1 MNIKDELLKIS
12 TNVVIDE
19 KKAHYKIIIEDPV
32 KIFDAAS
39 SLKNMGFD
47 HVVSVTGVDYP
58 DKVEVI
64 WHVSSYSV
72 EDLKGVNLA
81 LTLPVKKPERVNIN
95 EAQGNFVSKKPP
107 VTVPSLVKIWP
118 SAIFNERE
126 AFEMFGIIFEGHPDL
141 RYLLLPEEFYETWPM
156 RKDFTYNRVNLL
168 KYLRCSL
175 NE

>member
-19 KKAHYKIIIEDPV
+19 KKAHYKILIEDPA
-32 KIFDAAS
+32 KLLDAAS
-39 SLKNMGFD
+39 TLKNLGFD

-72 EDLKGVNLA
+72 EDLKGINLA
-81 LTLPVKKPERVNIN
+81 LTFSVKKPEPVNHN
-95 EAQGNFVSKKPP
+95 EAQGNLAGKRPP
-107 VTVPSLVKIWP
+107 VTVHSLVKIWP

-141 RYLLLPEEFYETWPM
+141 RYLMLPEDFYETWPM
-156 RKDFTYNRVNLL
+156 RKDFTYQRAKVFI
-168 KYLRCSL
+168 
-175 NE
+175 E